1 MVYWGEER
9 LSQLTVL
16 LIAVALGMDAFS
28 MAVGIGVSGVRRRY
42 IFLVSTVVCLF
53 HILMPLAGLTLG
65 AVAGQLAG
73 RLAGILGAC
82 VLIFIGLKGL
92 MGITKREMAV
102 GSNTVLLGSGM
113 VAFGPL
119 ALVVLA
125 GSVSLDALSVGFGL
139 GTFNVA
145 LPLTVFVFGAVAGLM
160 TAGGFVFGSCL
171 GNRLEDK
178 AGFAGA
184 LILLLMGIKLLF
196 S

>member
-42 IFLVSTVVCLF
+42 IFLVSVVVCLF

-65 AVAGQLAG
+65 AVAGRLAG

-82 VLIFIGLKGL
+82 VLISIGLKGL
-92 MGITKREMAV
+92 IGITRREMAV

-139 GTFNVA
+139 GTQCGTA
-145 LPLTVFVFGAVAGLM
+145 LDSVCFGAVAGLM